1 MRKKTSVFSSVTSGR
16 AIFAN
21 FRPVIERAV
30 ILAKGPRLR
39 LDLAFTYVGC
49 SASSDQA
56 TSKAPE
62 NDNGFAKIIRSDD
75 LSKLERDNI
84 LAALEFARWKISG
97 AGGAAQIL
105 GMNPS
110 TLASRMRSLG
120 IRRSRSE

>member
-1 MRKKTSVFSSVTSGR
+1 M
-16 AIFAN
+16 
-21 FRPVIERAV
+21 